1 VAGANAGRKSTPP
14 ALRIVGGRGPGRDS
28 GGRKVPDAPAFARAV
43 PTKPSDLTPVAAGMW
58 DAIVAELPA
67 LQLLK
72 PLDGFALQVGCET
85 FSRWH
90 AAKSARIAVGGNGQ
104 GLLAKTSQ
112 GMGVSPL
119 VRVEAEA
126 SKDFR
131 AWCAEFGLT
140 PAAEVKL
147 ASLQDPAGGA
157 RGDLF

>member
-1 VAGANAGRKSTPP
+1 MATAAAGRKAAP
-14 ALRIVGGRGPGRDS
+14 ASLRLAGGRNSGTDS
-28 GGRKVPDAPAFARAV
+28 GGRPVAPPPAFKRSV
-43 PTKPSDLTPVAAGMW
+43 PVKPTDLTPKAGEMW

-67 LQLLK
+67 LDLLK

-90 AAKSARIAVGGNGQ
+90 AAKTLRLTQVGS

-119 VRVEAEA
+119 VRVESEA
-126 SKDFR
+126 SREFR
-131 AWCAEFGLT
+131 SWCAEFGLT

-147 ASLQDPAGGA
+147 AATIDSSSS
-157 RGDLF
+157 GDLF